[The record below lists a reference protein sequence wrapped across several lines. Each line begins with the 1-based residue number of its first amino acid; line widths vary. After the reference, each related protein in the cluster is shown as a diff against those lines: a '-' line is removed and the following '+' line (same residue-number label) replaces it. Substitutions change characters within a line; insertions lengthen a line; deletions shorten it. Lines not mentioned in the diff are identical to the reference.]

1 MNKSEL
7 RELVV
12 SLEWTRDYT
21 ADKIRELQD
30 RQDTLT
36 TLIIGIHEQLE
47 KMTEDEVTECT
58 THT

>member
-30 RQDTLT
+30 RLDTLT

-47 KMTEDEVTECT
+47 KMTEDEVTE
-58 THT
+58 